1 MKIEYNI
8 ISSTHSNILIDK
20 VTCAMLSGWL
30 PQGGAFLDP
39 AENWDK
45 WKQTM
50 IRETDEE
57 T

>member
-1 MKIEYNI
+1 MKIEYTI
-8 ISSTHSNILIDK
+8 ISSTHSATLIDK
-20 VTCAMLSGWL
+20 VTREMGNGWL